1 MTDVQA
7 ASVAG
12 PLAAMR
18 RALETLHED
27 AKANP
32 LHYWQPLPHQAEWL
46 ESTAREKLL
55 RTGNQLGKT
64 TAAAKG
70 VIEACLEKP
79 GAEWWVICSSFS
91 QSVAVQSK
99 FWELMPAARVI
110 TQPFEPKN
118 GFGAKGP
125 MVMFDNGSIIRFKTA
140 NQDTK
145 DLASATISGALFDE
159 PPSDER
165 IYTEIQK
172 RVQEQRGPVWLSM
185 TPINAPCEWLRARC
199 ETEGPDGRPLV
210 HDVHYEFVPST
221 FIPVVDE
228 DERQTMPDGRRIPFH
243 VPRPL
248 TLGDGTPKDQA
259 WIDDVTARTI
269 ELERDVTL
277 HGHWEERALGAIFR
291 AFVPRWQEPYGRV
304 GVVGGIDHGS
314 GRNFSQVALF
324 GYIGGVVG
332 NETVWIRAEYA
343 SEHTTTHD
351 DDAAG
356 ILEALEGAGL
366 AWTDL
371 DKVHGDKVHHG
382 GRGGRDRKS
391 NEELHAAIARAIP
404 GVRSKSLTPRITSAK
419 IGTGQRGR
427 VNQDV
432 QWFHKAMVEG
442 RLFVH
447 PSCVR
452 LIESLQKWGG
462 EARTDDRKRNAKQ
475 LAESDWKHALDAMRY
490 LCRDITRPRPR
501 RIVGGVRLG

>member
-70 VIEACLEKP
+70 VIEACLENP

-351 DDAAG
+351 DDAAS
-356 ILEALEGAGL
+356 L
-366 AWTDL
+366 
-371 DKVHGDKVHHG
+371 K
-382 GRGGRDRKS
+382 RSR
-391 NEELHAAIARAIP
+391 ARALP
-404 GVRSKSLTPRITSAK
+404 GRTSTRCTATRSTTVAEVAATARATRSCTPPLPAQSRASVASRSLRASPAPRLARANAGGSTRTCSGSTK
-419 IGTGQRGR
+419 PWSRG
-427 VNQDV
+427 
-432 QWFHKAMVEG
+432 AC
-442 RLFVH
+442 
-447 PSCVR
+447 S
-452 LIESLQKWGG
+452 S
-462 EARTDDRKRNAKQ
+462 
-475 LAESDWKHALDAMRY
+475 
-490 LCRDITRPRPR
+490 TRRAC
-501 RIVGGVRLG
+501 G